1 MDLRLRVIPDEL
13 AVCRLSPDAPRP
25 SWAGGAFVSIT
36 RTSSELSVVCAAD
49 AVPRDVRAERG
60 WRALVL
66 TGEFDFNL
74 VGVLKRIL
82 DPLAE
87 AGVSVFAI
95 STYDTDYVLV
105 RQLDDAVDA
114 LAGASIDVLGA

>member
-1 MDLRLRVIPDEL
+1 MDLRLRVMPGEL

-25 SWAGGAFVSIT
+25 SWAGGGFVSIT
-36 RTSSELSVVCAAD
+36 RSPGELSVVCAAD

-74 VGVLKRIL
+74 VGVLKQIL

-105 RQLDDAVDA
+105 RQLSDAVAA

>member
-1 MDLRLRVIPDEL
+1 MDLRLRVMPDEL
-13 AVCRLSPDAPRP
+13 SVCRLAPDAPRP
-25 SWAGGAFVSIT
+25 TWAGGGFVSVT
-36 RTSSELSVVCAAD
+36 RTPTELCVVSGTGT
-49 AVPRDVRAERG
+49 VPADVRSEPG

-66 TGEFDFNL
+66 AGEFDFNL

-87 AGVSVFAI
+87 AGVPVFAI

-105 RQLDDAVDA
+105 RRLDEAVRALDDA
-114 LAGASIDVLGA
+114 GIDVLGG